1 VELTTTHRRSARVK
15 WSLPKLVGGA
25 KIRSN
30 SPEIEDHLVSKGFA
44 FGIRAGPPTKQLLP
58 ELGLA
63 RYVDMRG
70 WMLLATIGI
79 MAVSCTP
86 ADESAGLI
94 RDGAT
99 SVLIQQYG
107 GLNDQPPLGLLASIR
122 VTDSSQI
129 NSLVHELDAL
139 PAYPSGTMFCPMD
152 DGSYFAIT
160 FSYGDASSAMVKAK
174 ARGCQGVYVGASKQP
189 AAWAA
194 KSPELFAALRGLVAQ
209 PTSS

>member
-1 VELTTTHRRSARVK
+1 MS
-15 WSLPKLVGGA
+15 
-25 KIRSN
+25 
-30 SPEIEDHLVSKGFA
+30 
-44 FGIRAGPPTKQLLP
+44 
-58 ELGLA
+58 
-63 RYVDMRG
+63 G
-70 WMLLATIGI
+70 WMLLAAIGI

-86 ADESAGLI
+86 AAESAGLI
-94 RDGAT
+94 RGGAT

-129 NSLVHELDAL
+129 NSLVRELNAL
-139 PAYPSGTMFCPMD
+139 PAYPSGTMLCPMD

-160 FSYGDASSAMVKAK
+160 FSYGDGTSAMVKAE
-174 ARGCQGVYVGASKQP
+174 ARGCQGVSVGASKQP

-194 KSPELFAALRGLVAQ
+194 KSPELFDALRGLLAQ

>member
-1 VELTTTHRRSARVK
+1 MRS
-15 WSLPKLVGGA
+15 W
-25 KIRSN
+25 IW
-30 SPEIEDHLVSKGFA
+30 
-44 FGIRAGPPTKQLLP
+44 
-58 ELGLA
+58 LA
-63 RYVDMRG
+63 
-70 WMLLATIGI
+70 AIGM
-79 MAVSCTP
+79 MAISCTP
-86 ADESAGLI
+86 SAQSAGLV

-107 GLNDQPPLGLLASIR
+107 GLNDQPPLGLRASIR

-160 FSYGDASSAMVKAK
+160 FFYGGGTSAMVKAE
-174 ARGCQGVYVGASKQP
+174 ARGCQGVYVGASRQP

-194 KSPELFAALRGLVAQ
+194 KSPELFDALRGLLAHQ
-209 PTSS
+209 ATS